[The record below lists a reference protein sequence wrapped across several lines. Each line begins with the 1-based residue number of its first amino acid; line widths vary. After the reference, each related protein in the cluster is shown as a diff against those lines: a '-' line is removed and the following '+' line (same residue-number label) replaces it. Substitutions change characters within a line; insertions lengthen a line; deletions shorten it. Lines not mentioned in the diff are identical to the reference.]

1 MKPVSRIAVAMFVL
15 IAVAH
20 VVRVVLQVEV
30 TVAGTQVPLWMSG
43 VAAVGMGTVAVLL
56 VREQR
61 TGVSVSRSH

>member
-30 TVAGTQVPLWMSG
+30 TVAGAQVPMWMSG
-43 VAAVGMGTVAVLL
+43 VAAVGMSAVAVLL

-61 TGVSVSRSH
+61 TGGSVSGSR

>member
-30 TVAGTQVPLWMSG
+30 TVAGAQVPQWMSV
-43 VAAVGMGTVAVLL
+43 VAAVGMFTVAVLL
-56 VREQR
+56 VREPR
-61 TGVSVSRSH
+61 TGGSVSDSH